1 MNLVRSL
8 NKYYGGQADRIA
20 ITAKTAYIGSKVE
33 VGEES
38 SRSFMYRFN
47 SWMFSIRVF
56 ILESFSWFVQKT
68 SGKTIDEYIE
78 EEQHKHAK

>member
-20 ITAKTAYIGSKVE
+20 ITAKTAYIGSKIS

-38 SRSFMYRFN
+38 KRGFMYRFN
-47 SWMFSIRVF
+47 SVMFSVRVL
-56 ILESFSWFVQKT
+56 IL
-68 SGKTIDEYIE
+68 
-78 EEQHKHAK
+78 